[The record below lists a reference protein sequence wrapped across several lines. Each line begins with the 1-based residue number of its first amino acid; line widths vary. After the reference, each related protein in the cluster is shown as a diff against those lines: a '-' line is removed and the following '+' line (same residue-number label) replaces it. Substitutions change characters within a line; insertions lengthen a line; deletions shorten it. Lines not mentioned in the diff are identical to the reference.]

1 MSNDAELLAGL
12 LGMPVTSLERVG
24 RGRNSRVY
32 RVSCR
37 GGNYAAKFYF
47 QKRADGHDRLQ
58 TEYAAVSFLW
68 ETGVRCIAR
77 PVVADAERQVAV
89 YGYVDGEAIDLQTVS
104 ANDLDQVVAFAGE
117 LKRIA
122 SRQTSFA
129 IGPAAEAFFSVKGVI
144 ANIEARLRRLEALD
158 AASSGYEA
166 LRAFLGREF
175 APHFAKTRKR
185 AEAIRGSDQ
194 ELESTYRTLSPSDF
208 GFHNALRMRDG
219 ALVFLDLEYFGWD
232 DPAKL
237 LSDLL
242 LHPMM
247 DLSREQRTRL
257 VHGLDA
263 IFCGDP
269 GWRRRVDAL
278 YPLFGLKWCMIMLN
292 EFLPTHIARNRF
304 TERDSAEI
312 EAVQAR
318 QLGAAAA
325 MLERIVGDMD
335 RFPYWSAA
343 TA

>member
-12 LGMPVTSLERVG
+12 LGEPVSRLERVG

-32 RVSCR
+32 RVNCPS
-37 GGNYAAKFYF
+37 GEYAAKFYF
-47 QKRADGHDRLQ
+47 QKRADGRDRLQ
-58 TEYAAVSFLW
+58 TEYGAVSFLW
-68 ETGVRCIAR
+68 EIGLRCIAR
-77 PVVADAERQVAV
+77 PVVADTERQVAL
-89 YGYVDGEAIDLQTVS
+89 YGYVDGEAIELPS
-104 ANDLDQVVAFAGE
+104 ISESDLDQVVAFAGE
-117 LKRIA
+117 LKRLAPRQA
-122 SRQTSFA
+122 SLA

-144 ANIEARLRRLEALD
+144 RNIEGRLRRLQALD
-158 AASSGYEA
+158 IASPGYDA
-166 LRAFLGREF
+166 LREFLVREF
-175 APHFAKTRKR
+175 APHFANTRRR
-185 AEAIRGSDQ
+185 AETICGSDP
-194 ELESTYRTLSPSDF
+194 ELDSRHRTLSPSDF
-208 GFHNALRMRDG
+208 GFHNALRMGDG
-219 ALVFLDLEYFGWD
+219 ALVFLDFEYFGWD

-237 LSDLL
+237 FSDLL

-257 VHGLDA
+257 AQGLDA
-263 IFCGDP
+263 VFCGDP
-269 GWRRRVDAL
+269 GWKRRVDAL

-292 EFLPTHIARNRF
+292 EFLPAHIARNRF

-325 MLERIVGDMD
+325 MLERILGEKD